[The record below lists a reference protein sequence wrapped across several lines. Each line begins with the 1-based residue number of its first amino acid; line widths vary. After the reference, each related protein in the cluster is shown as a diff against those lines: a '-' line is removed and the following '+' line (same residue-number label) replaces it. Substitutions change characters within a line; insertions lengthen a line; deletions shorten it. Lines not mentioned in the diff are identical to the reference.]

1 MVFALHGCYSERIKQ
16 RDHTTMSGYQFIH
29 VESYARTAAKSKK
42 GGHSLASIVA
52 EAERHPGA
60 CPHIEHTQPPRQ
72 LHGCTP
78 AQAAEEAAA
87 WAEVSKDELGRKLR
101 KDGLCMLAGVVSLP
115 HERQQDWPQL
125 RDDTVKYLQQRYG
138 DRLKC
143 VIEHTDE
150 QNPHL
155 HFYAVPL
162 PGERFEVLHE
172 GRKAAQAV
180 KQASKPKGEQNQAY
194 KAAMRAY
201 QDDFYEHVGKY
212 HGLARIGPQRQRLS
226 RSAWKAQQ
234 KASET
239 MADAHRILRDGVTP
253 VEPTER
259 QAVNIDWEAA
269 RKAAGEP
276 QRNLWGKESYTPEQL
291 QQAMLEAA
299 RQAIRNTRKQEDKR
313 YAPVIKYAQ
322 RVDAAQAAA
331 DRVRRVENRNA
342 ELRAQNEEMRGLL
355 GLFDQTEIEWAQR
368 RRQQQEAERA
378 QQERERV
385 QEARRLEAQQ
395 EAAEQERRA
404 QNQATALREKQPQP
418 KPKRKGHDDGGG
430 GSEPGF

>member
-1 MVFALHGCYSERIKQ
+1 MLMVFALHGCYSERIQ
-16 RDHTTMSGYQFIH
+16 PTRTGTMSGYQFIH

-60 CPHIEHTQPPRQ
+60 CPHIEHTQPPQQ
-72 LHGCTP
+72 LYGCTP
-78 AQAAEEAAA
+78 AQAAAEAAA
-87 WAEVSKDELGRKLR
+87 WAAVSKDGLGRKLR
-101 KDGLCMLAGVVSLP
+101 TDGLCMLAGVATLP
-115 HERQQDWPQL
+115 REREQDWPSF

-138 DRLKC
+138 ERLKS

-150 QNPHL
+150 EHPHL

-162 PGERFEVLHE
+162 PGERFEVLHD
-172 GRKAAQAV
+172 GRKAAQQV
-180 KQASKPKGEQNQAY
+180 KEKGERKGEQNKAY

-226 RSAWKAQQ
+226 RAEWKARQ
-234 KASET
+234 KESET

-253 VEPTER
+253 VEPADR

-269 RKAAGEP
+269 KKAAGEP
-276 QRNLWGKESYTPEQL
+276 QRNFWGKESYTPEQL
-291 QQAMLEAA
+291 QAAMQEAA

-313 YAPVIKYAQ
+313 YAPVLKYAQ

-331 DRVRRVENRNA
+331 DRVRRVENRNI
-342 ELRAQNEEMRGLL
+342 ELKAQNKEMQDLL
-355 GLFDQTEIEWAQR
+355 SLFDPAEIAWAQQ

-378 QQERERV
+378 QQERERA

-395 EAAEQERRA
+395 EAAERERRA
-404 QNQATALREKQPQP
+404 RNQATALREKLPQP
-418 KPKRKGHDDGGG
+418 KPKGHDEGGG